1 MGGVGKQ
8 GNRCDRC
15 DKIIIGKERKEV
27 SYHIILSKKPLPT
40 LAWSPAWGKGKNL
53 ILFRQ

>member
-27 SYHIILSKKPLPT
+27 SYHIILSKKNPYPHWL
-40 LAWSPAWGKGKNL
+40 GVQHGVRVK
-53 ILFRQ
+53 I